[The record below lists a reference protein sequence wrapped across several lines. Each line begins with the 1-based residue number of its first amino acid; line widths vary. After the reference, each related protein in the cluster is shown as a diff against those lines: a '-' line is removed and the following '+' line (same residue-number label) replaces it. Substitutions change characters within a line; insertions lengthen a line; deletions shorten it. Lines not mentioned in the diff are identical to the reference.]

1 MARMNG
7 KRPTVASVHGVVA
20 AAHPLAAAAGA
31 RLLAQG
37 GNAFDA
43 AAASCAALNVVE
55 PFMSGLAGMGMATC
69 YIAHEKRIRTL
80 DYITRVPSEF
90 PVGRFKKREEMYRG
104 PLAVGTPGN
113 LAGWCELVR
122 AHGRKSLAEVF
133 APAIALARDGFPIIE
148 FNTDAINQAVD
159 ALREFPFYDDW
170 HNTYTGGRGK
180 LREGD
185 VLRQPDLARTY
196 EAIAAEGPQHL
207 YGGKLGQAV
216 VAHLRKLGGCM
227 TLSDLEAVRPTW
239 LSPLTATYRDL
250 TVHTLP
256 PPCEGFQYLLTLRIL
271 DGFDIGKLERNGV
284 EHLDLVWR
292 AIRLAAGER
301 IAHNNPKPEVLAHL
315 MSDDNVARLRARA
328 SDGKPIDGLTEQWL
342 PSKPDPD
349 KEHTTSLS
357 VADHEGN
364 VICIT
369 QSLGGLFGSGVVI
382 PGTGVCMNNFL
393 YWGEVDTRGTNPLL
407 PGGELAL
414 PTAPSIAT
422 RNGVPVL
429 SLGTPGSY
437 GICQTQP
444 QALVQYVDFGLKLQD
459 AIEAPRARLWD
470 GTRVQ
475 PEARIPAATLE
486 ALRKRGHDIDPGPDW
501 TMVVGGMQGIAI
513 NPENGAM
520 TGAADPRRD
529 SYVATP

>member
-1 MARMNG
+1 MNG

-37 GNAFDA
+37 GNAVDA

-55 PFMSGLAGMGMATC
+55 PFMSGLAGQGMATC
-69 YIAHEKRIRTL
+69 YIAAEKRVRTL
-80 DYITRVPSEF
+80 DYVPRVPAEF
-90 PVGRFKKREEMYRG
+90 PVGRFSKREEMYRG

-207 YGGKLGQAV
+207 YGGKLGHVV
-216 VAHLRKLGGCM
+216 VAHLRALGGCM
-227 TLSDLEAVRPTW
+227 TLGDLEAVRPAW
-239 LSPLTATYRDL
+239 LEPLAANYRDL

-271 DGFDIGKLERNGV
+271 DGFDIG
-284 EHLDLVWR
+284 
-292 AIRLAAGER
+292 
-301 IAHNNPKPEVLAHL
+301 
-315 MSDDNVARLRARA
+315 
-328 SDGKPIDGLTEQWL
+328 
-342 PSKPDPD
+342 
-349 KEHTTSLS
+349 
-357 VADHEGN
+357 
-364 VICIT
+364 
-369 QSLGGLFGSGVVI
+369 
-382 PGTGVCMNNFL
+382 
-393 YWGEVDTRGTNPLL
+393 
-407 PGGELAL
+407 
-414 PTAPSIAT
+414 
-422 RNGVPVL
+422 
-429 SLGTPGSY
+429 
-437 GICQTQP
+437 
-444 QALVQYVDFGLKLQD
+444 
-459 AIEAPRARLWD
+459 
-470 GTRVQ
+470 
-475 PEARIPAATLE
+475 
-486 ALRKRGHDIDPGPDW
+486 
-501 TMVVGGMQGIAI
+501 
-513 NPENGAM
+513 
-520 TGAADPRRD
+520 
-529 SYVATP
+529 